1 MKLIDKIKMA
11 FIKLP
16 KPKLLFIT
24 DKMVV
29 NKYRSLCNFGADD
42 EVLARKKIQRMVS
55 LAPYVYT
62 YKNKKI
68 YCFFDMKVET
78 CIECGMEWIIN
89 IWRDRKNGY
98 YPVDDLLKK
107 KWAKVYGIEDNS
119 KEVAEAKQQMRKEK
133 ITK

>member
-1 MKLIDKIKMA
+1 MA
-11 FIKLP
+11 CVR
-16 KPKLLFIT
+16 LLQPRVIFIT
-24 DKMVV
+24 DKML
-29 NKYRSLCNFGADD
+29 NKYRSLCNYSADD

-78 CIECGMEWIIN
+78 YIECGIEWVTN

-119 KEVAEAKQQMRKEK
+119 KEVEEAKQQIRKEK

>member
-11 FIKLP
+11 FVRLP
-16 KPKLLFIT
+16 QPRVIFIS
-24 DKMVV
+24 DKMVD
-29 NKYRSLCNFGADD
+29 KYRSLCNYSVDD
-42 EVLARKKIQRMVS
+42 DLLAKKKIQRMVS

-78 CIECGMEWIIN
+78 CIEYGIEWVTN
-89 IWRDRKNGY
+89 IWRDRRNGY

-107 KWAKVYGIEDNS
+107 KWAIVHNIKDNS
-119 KEVAEAKQQMRKEK
+119 KEIEEAKQQMRKEK

>member
-1 MKLIDKIKMA
+1 MKLINKIKMA
-11 FIKLP
+11 FVRLP
-16 KPKLLFIT
+16 QPRVIFIS
-24 DKMVV
+24 DKMVD
-29 NKYRSLCNFGADD
+29 KYRSLCNYGADD

-78 CIECGMEWIIN
+78 CIEYGIEWISN
-89 IWRDRKNGY
+89 IWRDKKNGY

-107 KWAKVYGIEDNS
+107 KWAIVYGIEDNS
-119 KEVAEAKQQMRKEK
+119 KEVEEAKQQIRKEK

>member
-16 KPKLLFIT
+16 EPKEIFIT
-24 DKMVV
+24 DKML
-29 NKYRSLCNFGADD
+29 NKYRSLCNYGADD
-42 EVLARKKIQRMVS
+42 DLLAKKKIQRMVS

-62 YKNKKI
+62 YKNKSI

-78 CIECGMEWIIN
+78 YSEYGIEWVEN

-107 KWAKVYGIEDNS
+107 KWAKVYGIKDNS
-119 KEVAEAKQQMRKEK
+119 KEVEEAKQQIRKEK